1 VGAEETQS
9 FFWLFVLDQLNTRN
23 MLNRKNMYL
32 PSYSCVLCNA
42 DVEEIVDHL
51 FFECSFNSWC
61 WRLLNIDWN
70 LCCAY
75 PGQAPSGEN
84 CLSEPF
90 IFMDIII
97 VAACVFGL
105 QEIELSLMVN
115 QTITIFVV
123 LEVFTSG
130 GAFFDYS

>member
-1 VGAEETQS
+1 MPI
-9 FFWLFVLDQLNTRN
+9 LD
-23 MLNRKNMYL
+23 
-32 PSYSCVLCNA
+32 
-42 DVEEIVDHL
+42 
-51 FFECSFNSWC
+51 
-61 WRLLNIDWN
+61 RLL
-70 LCCAY
+70 L
-75 PGQAPSGEN
+75 EKN
-84 CLSEPF
+84 CLSKPF

-105 QEIELSLMVN
+105 QKIELSLMVN

>member
-1 VGAEETQS
+1 
-9 FFWLFVLDQLNTRN
+9 
-23 MLNRKNMYL
+23 
-32 PSYSCVLCNA
+32 
-42 DVEEIVDHL
+42 
-51 FFECSFNSWC
+51 
-61 WRLLNIDWN
+61 
-70 LCCAY
+70 
-75 PGQAPSGEN
+75 
-84 CLSEPF
+84 
-90 IFMDIII
+90 MDIII